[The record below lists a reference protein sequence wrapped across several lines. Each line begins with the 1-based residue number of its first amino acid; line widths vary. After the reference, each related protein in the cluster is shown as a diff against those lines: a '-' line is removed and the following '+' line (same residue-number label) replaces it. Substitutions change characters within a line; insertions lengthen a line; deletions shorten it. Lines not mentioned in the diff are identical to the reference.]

1 MILRRDVQIDDTE
14 HKVLAFGDYG
24 EYWKEP
30 GNALLTRDP
39 AVVSYDLSQGDS
51 LFMRS
56 DSMFLFTINEAAE
69 RRAAERRAADSLA
82 RAAGEIPPA
91 DSVSAAPHPEAGQTD
106 GAHPAGIG
114 GDSLRRAA
122 ESAAT
127 VAGRPDSLAAETLPD
142 SLRSAPDSL
151 RTPAVNPLDTLT
163 GDARKAYLKEQA
175 RQAKAREKAAK
186 AEARKKKLEEI
197 AAARQEKATAKLLA
211 QKEREEKRL
220 AARRLKAESKLK
232 ARQARAARKGKRIEV
247 DSTELRELDSLLGR
261 NAVEQDSL
269 HLAADSLATG
279 C

>member
-1 MILRRDVQIDDTE
+1 MLPNGAPPIRWPARR
-14 HKVLAFGDYG
+14 
-24 EYWKEP
+24 
-30 GNALLTRDP
+30 
-39 AVVSYDLSQGDS
+39 
-51 LFMRS
+51 
-56 DSMFLFTINEAAE
+56 
-69 RRAAERRAADSLA
+69 
-82 RAAGEIPPA
+82 EIPPA

-122 ESAAT
+122 ESAAA

-197 AAARQEKATAKLLA
+197 AAARGEGDGQTAGAEGARGEAPRGPAA
-211 QKEREEKRL
+211 QRPN
-220 AARRLKAESKLK
+220 
-232 ARQARAARKGKRIEV
+232 
-247 DSTELRELDSLLGR
+247 R
-261 NAVEQDSL
+261 N
-269 HLAADSLATG
+269 
-279 C
+279 

>member
-1 MILRRDVQIDDTE
+1 M
-14 HKVLAFGDYG
+14 
-24 EYWKEP
+24 
-30 GNALLTRDP
+30 
-39 AVVSYDLSQGDS
+39 
-51 LFMRS
+51 
-56 DSMFLFTINEAAE
+56 
-69 RRAAERRAADSLA
+69 
-82 RAAGEIPPA
+82 
-91 DSVSAAPHPEAGQTD
+91 
-106 GAHPAGIG
+106 
-114 GDSLRRAA
+114 
-122 ESAAT
+122 
-127 VAGRPDSLAAETLPD
+127 
-142 SLRSAPDSL
+142 

-269 HLAADSLATG
+269 HLAADSLARDSLAVGADSLAAADSLGQEPLRDSIYRLLKGYRDVRIYRSDFQAVCDSMTAISTDSTIHLYINPVLWNQG
-279 C
+279 NQITSDVIDVYTERQQLARAECVGSPIMSSQLDTLHYNQVAGKEMTAWFRDNEIYRNDVNGNVQTIYFLSLIHI